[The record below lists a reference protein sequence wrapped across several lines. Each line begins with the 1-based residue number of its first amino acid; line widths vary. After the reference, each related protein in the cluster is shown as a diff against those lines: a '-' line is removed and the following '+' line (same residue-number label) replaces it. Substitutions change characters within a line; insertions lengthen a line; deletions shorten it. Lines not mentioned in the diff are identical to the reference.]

1 MKKIKTAL
9 IGTGFMGKVH
19 AENVRRLGNVE
30 IVAVADFADEPAR
43 KFGQAI
49 GVERTTGDYHTLLK
63 DTEIDA
69 VHVLT
74 PNALHYPMCKAALNA
89 GKHVLCEKP
98 FTVTS
103 EEARELVEL
112 AARTKLA
119 NAINH
124 NLRYYPVVQQIRRM
138 IEAGDLGDILI
149 VQGTYSQDWLLYDTD
164 WNWRVDSKANG
175 ALRAMGD
182 IGSHWMDM
190 IQHLTG
196 LKITALCADLATF
209 HKTRKRPKGQI
220 ETFAGKKLQPDD
232 YEPVA
237 IDTEDFG
244 AVLVHLG
251 DRARGAFT
259 VSQMSA
265 GRKNMFA
272 FDIYGTK
279 AGVSWNQERPDEL
292 WIGQRNTPNGLIIK
306 DPSLLYPEAAA
317 YADLPGGHS
326 EGYDDVHKQVYK
338 HFYARVAD
346 PSAALDY
353 PTFEDGLLGMQLL
366 EKVLESSKKNGWV
379 TV

>member
-1 MKKIKTAL
+1 
-9 IGTGFMGKVH
+9 
-19 AENVRRLGNVE
+19 
-30 IVAVADFADEPAR
+30 
-43 KFGQAI
+43 
-49 GVERTTGDYHTLLK
+49 
-63 DTEIDA
+63 
-69 VHVLT
+69 
-74 PNALHYPMCKAALNA
+74 
-89 GKHVLCEKP
+89 
-98 FTVTS
+98 
-103 EEARELVEL
+103 VEL
-112 AARTKLA
+112 AGRTKLA

-209 HKTRKRPKGQI
+209 HKTRKKPKGPI
-220 ETFAGKKLQPDD
+220 ETFAGKKLQPED
-232 YEPVA
+232 YQEVP

-244 AVLVHLG
+244 AVLLHLG

-265 GRKNMFA
+265 GRKNRFE

-292 WIGQRNTPNGLIIK
+292 WIGQRNTPNALIVK
-306 DPSLLYPEAAA
+306 DPSLLYPKAAA

-338 HFYARVAD
+338 HFYAKVAD
-346 PSAALDY
+346 PSAPLDY
-353 PTFEDGLLGMQLL
+353 PTFEDGLHGMHLL
-366 EKVLESSKKNGWV
+366 EKVLESSKKHGWV